1 MIRKFTVLAQPATDY
16 SAIHE
21 HLDCLRGR
29 ALALARNSADA
40 SDLVQDTLLR
50 AIRNPTP
57 VPAGTAMRNW
67 LMRVMFNLFIDHC
80 RRRARQQALTSIDV
94 VEIAAPPDYTPCD
107 WEQISN
113 DEVNNA
119 MSHLEQPFS
128 DVLRLRHQEGRSY
141 REISELLAIPEATV
155 GTRLLRARRKVRQ
168 LLQPGGKAESPHL
181 LS

>member
-1 MIRKFTVLAQPATDY
+1 MIRKFTVLDQPATDY
-16 SAIHE
+16 SAIYE
-21 HLDCLRGR
+21 HFDCLRGR
-29 ALALARNSADA
+29 ALALARNAADA

-50 AIRNPTP
+50 AIRNPAP
-57 VPAGTAMRNW
+57 VPAGPALRNW

-80 RRRARQQALTSIDV
+80 RRRSRQMTLTSIDV
-94 VEIAAPPDYTPCD
+94 VEIAAPPEYTPCD

-113 DEVNNA
+113 EDVNNA
-119 MSHLEQPFS
+119 MSRLEQPFS

-155 GTRLLRARRKVRQ
+155 GTRLLRARRKVRRI
-168 LLQPGGKAESPHL
+168 LQPNEKTSAAEM